1 MQYEKIK
8 CAFRFASFATRQ
20 AVPTGRRYFLYREKA
35 HRVVELRGKSAII
48 SALFLSS
55 ESVMQYP
62 INEMFQTLQG
72 EGFYTGV
79 PAIFIRL
86 QGCPVGCSWC
96 DTKHTWEKLADRETA
111 LGDIL
116 VKTVETDAWGNADA
130 ALLIETIQRQGWTA
144 RHVVITGGEP
154 SIYDLRPL
162 TTALEAQGFQ
172 CQIETSGTHEVHCS
186 EKTWVTVSPKV
197 NMRGGYDVLAQA
209 LQRADEIKHP
219 VARERDVEALD
230 ELLATLSDS
239 KARIIALQPI
249 SRKEAAT
256 KLCIETCIARNW
268 RLSMQTHKYLN
279 IA

>member
-1 MQYEKIK
+1 M
-8 CAFRFASFATRQ
+8 
-20 AVPTGRRYFLYREKA
+20 
-35 HRVVELRGKSAII
+35 VELRDKSAII
-48 SALFLSS
+48 SALFFSS

-79 PAIFIRL
+79 PAIFLRL

-96 DTKHTWEKLADRETA
+96 DTKHTWEKRADRGTA
-111 LGDIL
+111 RGDIL
-116 VKTVETDAWGNADA
+116 VKSVESDAWGNADA
-130 ALLIETIQRQGWTA
+130 TLLLETIQRQGWTA

-172 CQIETSGTHEVHCS
+172 CQIETSGTHEVRCS
-186 EKTWVTVSPKV
+186 ERTWVTVSPKV